1 MQVEDQYIQHE
12 WVVEGNNKEY
22 VEESVLIFYYFRII
36 KVICIFEIVKN
47 KTTDETI
54 AGVWWVLSILF

>member
-12 WVVEGNNKEY
+12 WVLEGSNKEY

-36 KVICIFEIVKN
+36 KVIRIFKIVQIKA
-47 KTTDETI
+47 TDETI
-54 AGVWWVLSILF
+54 AGV